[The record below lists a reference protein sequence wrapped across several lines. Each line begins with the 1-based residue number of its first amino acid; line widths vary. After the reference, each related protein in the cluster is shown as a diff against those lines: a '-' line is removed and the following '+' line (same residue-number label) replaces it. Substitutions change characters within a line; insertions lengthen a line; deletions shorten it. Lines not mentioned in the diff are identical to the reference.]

1 MKASLTL
8 LMVVGLLVG
17 SVTAAKTV
25 HTGGIHDYLEFF
37 EDFFI
42 RNIWL
47 NISYY
52 GGYMFFPT
60 IICGL
65 NLQDTVIEELV
76 SAGGTYLAGIVV
88 ADAKTKMA
96 ETADD
101 RCNKAFE
108 LLYDVLNYSMNTPTW
123 DDGDFDQFS
132 YTVA

>member
-1 MKASLTL
+1 MKASLTM
-8 LMVVGLLVG
+8 LMLVGLLVG
-17 SVTAAKTV
+17 TASARTI

-42 RNIWL
+42 RNLWL

-52 GGYMFFPT
+52 MGYGLFPT

-65 NLQDTVIEELV
+65 NLHDTVIDELIK
-76 SAGGTYLAGIVV
+76 AGGTYLSGIVA

-96 ETADD
+96 LTADA
-101 RCNKAFE
+101 RCKKAFE

-123 DDGDFDQFS
+123 DDGDFDQFN